1 MNKNLLIVG
10 AGTYGVVAKEIAE
23 SMGCFETI
31 EFVDDEMKETPN
43 GIKVIGTTLDIENL
57 AVDFS
62 NIFVSIENPD
72 KRLMMISKIGEE
84 TPCRLVTLVS
94 PLAYIASSAQ
104 VMQGSLVEPMAV
116 VQTGSVITIG
126 CIISSGAVV
135 GHASMCC
142 DGVHVD
148 ANATVADRSLVPSGT
163 KILCGEVFKRDT
175 VESTDLFFDIKRWE
189 KALTEIRNKKP
200 HGPLPIDGLEYCFED
215 GM

>member
-62 NIFVSIENPD
+62 NIFVSIENPE
-72 KRLMMISKIGEE
+72 KRLMMISKISEE

-94 PLAYIASSAQ
+94 PLAYI
-104 VMQGSLVEPMAV
+104 LVRTSNARLSGR
-116 VQTGSVITIG
+116 TYGG
-126 CIISSGAVV
+126 C
-135 GHASMCC
+135 
-142 DGVHVD
+142 
-148 ANATVADRSLVPSGT
+148 ADR
-163 KILCGEVFKRDT
+163 LCYNNR
-175 VESTDLFFDIKRWE
+175 LYYFFRCSSWSC
-189 KALTEIRNKKP
+189 
-200 HGPLPIDGLEYCFED
+200 EYVL
-215 GM
+215 